1 MQQAQARTRLSP
13 DRVLFTAAALILLLG
28 SQLPVATYLSPRTGL
43 GYAIGIVGGTMILM
57 QLLYALRKRVKSMRF
72 LGTVAGWFQAHMMLG
87 ILAPVCILIHC
98 GFSLGATNSNIA
110 LFCMLT
116 VSGSGI
122 FGRYF
127 YSKIH
132 RGLYGRKANL
142 AELQAS
148 ARDLRERGTK
158 LLMMPKLMEIADEQE
173 RRLLAVAD
181 WNSALL
187 AFAPLAIALRF
198 SSGRG
203 RLRRYARAAINLTAE
218 RHKAVANQRARFE
231 RVAHDYI
238 NRRMRATREVAEFRI
253 YERLF
258 SVWHVLHVPL
268 FLMLIAAGIVHV
280 VSVHV
285 Y

>member
-1 MQQAQARTRLSP
+1 
-13 DRVLFTAAALILLLG
+13 
-28 SQLPVATYLSPRTGL
+28 
-43 GYAIGIVGGTMILM
+43 
-57 QLLYALRKRVKSMRF
+57 
-72 LGTVAGWFQAHMMLG
+72 
-87 ILAPVCILIHC
+87 
-98 GFSLGATNSNIA
+98 
-110 LFCMLT
+110 MLT

-142 AELQAS
+142 ADLQAS
-148 ARDLRERGTK
+148 ARDLRQRGTK
-158 LLMMPKLMEIADEQE
+158 LLMMPKLMELADEQE
-173 RRLLAVAD
+173 RRLLGVAD

-187 AFAPLAIALRF
+187 AFAPLAIAARF
-198 SSGRG
+198 SGGRG

-218 RHKAVANQRARFE
+218 RHKAVATQRARFE
-231 RVAHDYI
+231 RVAYDYI

-280 VSVHV
+280 ISVHV

>member
-1 MQQAQARTRLSP
+1 MQQARTRLSP
-13 DRVLFTAAALILLLG
+13 ERVLFIAATIILVVG
-28 SQLPVATYLSPRTGL
+28 TQLPIATYLSPRTGI
-43 GYAIGIVGGTMILM
+43 GYAIGIVGGVMILM
-57 QLLYALRKRVKSMRF
+57 QLLYALRKRVRSMRF
-72 LGTVAGWFQAHMMLG
+72 LGSVAGWFQAHMMLG
-87 ILAPVCILIHC
+87 VVAPMCILIHC

-116 VSGSGI
+116 VAGSGI

-142 AELQAS
+142 AELQTS

-158 LLMMPKLMEIADEQE
+158 LLMMPKLMELADEQE
-173 RRLLAVAD
+173 QRLLAIAD

-187 AFAPLAIALRF
+187 AFAPFAVASRF
-198 SSGRG
+198 AGARS
-203 RLRRYARAAINLTAE
+203 RLQRYARAAINLTAE
-218 RHKAVANQRARFE
+218 RHKAVATQRQRFE
-231 RVAHDYI
+231 RVAFDYI
-238 NRRMRATREVAEFRI
+238 QRRMRATREVVEFRI

-280 VSVHV
+280 ISVHV

>member
-87 ILAPVCILIHC
+87 ILA
-98 GFSLGATNSNIA
+98 
-110 LFCMLT
+110 

-231 RVAHDYI
+231 RVARDYI

-280 VSVHV
+280 ISVHV

>member
-1 MQQAQARTRLSP
+1 MQQARTRLSP
-13 DRVLFTAAALILLLG
+13 ERMLFVAAAAILALG
-28 SQLPVATYLSPRTGL
+28 AQLPVSAYLSPKSGL
-43 GYAIGIVGGTMILM
+43 GYAIGIVGGVMILM
-57 QLLYALRKRVKSMRF
+57 QLLYAMRKRIQSLRF
-72 LGTVAGWFQAHMMLG
+72 VGTVAGWFQAHMMLG
-87 ILAPVCILIHC
+87 VVGPVCILIHC

-110 LFCMLT
+110 LFSMLT
-116 VSGSGI
+116 VAGSGI

-132 RGLYGRKANL
+132 RGLYGRKASL

-148 ARDLRERGTK
+148 ARELRARGTK
-158 LLMMPKLMEIADEQE
+158 LLMMPELMKLADAQE

-181 WNSALL
+181 WSSALL
-187 AFAPLAIALRF
+187 ILAPFAIASRF

-203 RLRRYARAAINLTAE
+203 RLRRYARAAIGVTAA
-218 RHKAVANQRARFE
+218 RHKAVASQRDRFE
-231 RVAHDYI
+231 RVAFDYVQ
-238 NRRMRATREVAEFRI
+238 RRMRATREVVEFRI

-280 VSVHV
+280 ISVHV

>member
-43 GYAIGIVGGTMILM
+43 GYAIGIVGGVMILM

-110 LFCMLT
+110 LLCMLT

-142 AELQAS
+142 ADLQAS

-173 RRLLAVAD
+173 RRLLAVAA

-187 AFAPLAIALRF
+187 AFAPFAIAARF

-203 RLRRYARAAINLTAE
+203 RLRRYARAAISLTAE
-218 RHKAVANQRARFE
+218 RHKAVASQRARFE
-231 RVAHDYI
+231 RVAYDYI

-280 VSVHV
+280 ISVHV

>member
-13 DRVLFTAAALILLLG
+13 DRLLFTAAGLILLLG

-43 GYAIGIVGGTMILM
+43 GYAIGIVGGVMILM

-142 AELQAS
+142 ADLQAS
-148 ARDLRERGTK
+148 ARDLRQRGTK
-158 LLMMPKLMEIADEQE
+158 LLMMPKLMELADEQE
-173 RRLLAVAD
+173 RRLLGVAD

-187 AFAPLAIALRF
+187 AFAPLAIAARF
-198 SSGRG
+198 SGGRG

-218 RHKAVANQRARFE
+218 RHKAVATQRARFE
-231 RVAHDYI
+231 RVAYDYI

-280 VSVHV
+280 ISVHV

>member
-1 MQQAQARTRLSP
+1 MQQARTRLSP
-13 DRVLFTAAALILLLG
+13 ERVLFITAALILLLG
-28 SQLPVATYLSPRTGL
+28 SQLPVTAYLSPKSGL
-43 GYAIGIVGGTMILM
+43 GYAIGIVGGVMILL
-57 QLLYALRKRVKSMRF
+57 QLLYAVRKRLRVMRF
-72 LGTVAGWFQAHMMLG
+72 VGTVAGWFQAHMMLG
-87 ILAPVCILIHC
+87 VVGPVCILIHC

-110 LFCMLT
+110 LFSMLT
-116 VSGSGI
+116 VAGSGI

-132 RGLYGRKANL
+132 RGLYGRKASL

-148 ARDLRERGTK
+148 ARDLRDRGTK
-158 LLMMPKLMEIADEQE
+158 LLMMPELMNLADEHE

-181 WNSALL
+181 WNTAMLV
-187 AFAPLAIALRF
+187 FAPFAIASRF
-198 SSGRG
+198 NGGRG
-203 RLRRYARAAINLTAE
+203 RLRRYAKAAIGVTAA
-218 RHKAVANQRARFE
+218 RHKAVASQRDRFE
-231 RVAHDYI
+231 RVAFDYVQ
-238 NRRMRATREVAEFRI
+238 RRMRATREVAEFRI

-280 VSVHV
+280 ISVHV

>member
-1 MQQAQARTRLSP
+1 MLQAPAHSRLSP
-13 DRVLFTAAALILLLG
+13 ERVLFSTAAVILLLG
-28 SQLPVATYLSPRTGL
+28 TQLPVATYLSPRTGA
-43 GYAIGIVGGTMILM
+43 GYAIGIVGGVMILL

-72 LGTVAGWFQAHMMLG
+72 LGTVAGWFRAHMLLG
-87 ILAPVCILIHC
+87 IAAPLCILIHC

-116 VSGSGI
+116 VAGSGI

-142 AELQAS
+142 AELQAA
-148 ARDLRERGTK
+148 ARELRERGTK
-158 LLMMPKLMEIADEQE
+158 LRMLPKLMEIADEQE
-173 RRLLAVAD
+173 RRLLAVSD
-181 WNSALL
+181 WSSALL
-187 AFAPLAIALRF
+187 LFAPFALATRF
-198 SSGRG
+198 AAGRG
-203 RLRRYARAAINLTAE
+203 RLRRYARAAITLTAE
-218 RHKAVANQRARFE
+218 RHKAVATQRARFE
-231 RVAHDYI
+231 RVAFDYI
-238 NRRMRATREVAEFRI
+238 DRRMRATREVAEFRI

>member
-1 MQQAQARTRLSP
+1 MQQARTRLSP
-13 DRVLFTAAALILLLG
+13 ERVLFIAAPLVLLLG
-28 SQLPVATYLSPRTGL
+28 MQLPVATYLSPKSGI
-43 GYAIGIVGGTMILM
+43 GYAIGIVGGVMILL
-57 QLLYALRKRVKSMRF
+57 QLLYALRKRVHFMRF
-72 LGTVAGWFQAHMMLG
+72 LGTVAGWFQVHMMFG
-87 ILAPVCILIHC
+87 IVAPVCILIHC

-116 VSGSGI
+116 VAGSGI

-127 YSKIH
+127 YAKIH

-148 ARDLRERGTK
+148 AGELRDRGSK
-158 LLMMPKLMEIADEQE
+158 LLMMPKLMELADEQE

-187 AFAPLAIALRF
+187 GLAPFAIASRF
-198 SSGRG
+198 GSGRA

-218 RHKAVANQRARFE
+218 RHKAVATQRDRFE
-231 RVAHDYI
+231 RVAFDYI
-238 NRRMRATREVAEFRI
+238 QRRMRATREVVEFRI